1 MSTTSHVLTTFLVN
15 SLWQIPLIA
24 AVAALCAKLMRPV
37 PSAYRHVVW
46 VVALGLCLGLPL
58 TSLSS
63 PTSVSGV
70 NSASSEV
77 STIDGGEPVG
87 QNKLGIHRISFSNGN
102 HVLSVAFPPLLTWFL
117 VSGYAGFFL
126 YRTARIGW
134 WLRRTLEF
142 RKAAYTRGLPRPL
155 SAIARRCQRAF
166 ALPDVA
172 ILCSP
177 DALGPVTLS
186 FPHPTLILPERF
198 FSEVSEPD
206 FSSAICHELAH
217 IRRHDFL
224 LNLLY
229 EFASTPIAFN
239 PVTEWIKSQIALT
252 RELACDESAAAKLPT
267 RSGYARSLVSIA
279 QSLGA
284 APQKQS
290 NWALGLFDAN
300 TLEERIMNLLRKTN
314 RIGLKWRLAL
324 SAVAIV
330 LLAMTCIGISAFS
343 LQTAQP
349 TKSSDLHQ
357 FVGKWTAV
365 HEGTPFMILELRLEQ
380 DHLVG
385 GMRMA
390 SNFHIDTDGSGPAI
404 QITDKTLLES
414 LPAKNFRVVGKSL
427 IFDYKDYD
435 GDDTHWRLELNGADS
450 GRLSWVEL
458 PDGMKAPAIPITKE
472 VAKTH

>member
-1 MSTTSHVLTTFLVN
+1 MSTISHLLTTFLVN

-24 AVAALCAKLMRPV
+24 AVGALCATLMRSV

-58 TSLSS
+58 TSISS

-70 NSASSEV
+70 NPV
-77 STIDGGEPVG
+77 SLPVKTIGSGDLGG
-87 QNKLGIHRISFSNGN
+87 QDKLGTDRISLSKGN

-117 VSGYAGFFL
+117 VSGYAGFLL

-134 WLRRTLEF
+134 SLRRTLKF
-142 RKAAYTRGLPRPL
+142 RKAAYTRALPGPL
-155 SAIARRCQRAF
+155 SAIAKRCKRAF
-166 ALPDVA
+166 VLPDVV

-186 FPHPTLILPERF
+186 FPHPALILPERF
-198 FSEVSEPD
+198 FSEVSEAD

-239 PVTEWIKSQIALT
+239 PATEWIKNQIALT
-252 RELACDESAAAKLPT
+252 RELACDEGAAAKLPT
-267 RSGYARSLVSIA
+267 RSGYARSLVNIA
-279 QSLGA
+279 RSLGA
-284 APQKQS
+284 ASRKES
-290 NWALGLFDAN
+290 NWALGLFDTN
-300 TLEERIMNLLRKTN
+300 TLEERVMNLLRKTN
-314 RIGLKWRLAL
+314 RINPKWGVAL
-324 SAVAIV
+324 SAVAMV

-343 LQTAQP
+343 LQTAQT
-349 TKSSDLHQ
+349 TKSSDLQQ

-365 HEGTPFMILELRLEQ
+365 HDGAPFMILELKLDQ
-380 DHLVG
+380 DHLAG

-390 SNFHIDTDGSGPAI
+390 NNFHIDTDGSGPAI

-414 LPAKNFRVVGKSL
+414 LPAKNFKVVGKSL
-427 IFDYKDYD
+427 TFDYKDYD
-435 GDDTHWRLELNGADS
+435 GDDTHWRLDVSGSDT
-450 GRLSWVEL
+450 GRLTWVEL
-458 PDGMKAPAIPITKE
+458 PEGMKAPAIPVTKE
-472 VAKTH
+472 AAKAH